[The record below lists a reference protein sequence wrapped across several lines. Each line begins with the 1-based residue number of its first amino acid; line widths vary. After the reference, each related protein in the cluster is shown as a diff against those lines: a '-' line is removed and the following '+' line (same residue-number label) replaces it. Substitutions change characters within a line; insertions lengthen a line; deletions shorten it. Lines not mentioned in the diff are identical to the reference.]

1 MNIMPT
7 SKSVVLEGDALH
19 TVLTFRLER
28 QVYAIHIAPIVQ
40 LIEMVAIIP
49 LPQMHNGIE
58 GIINVRGVMT
68 PVVSLRHYM
77 GLRTQPWT
85 LHTPIIL
92 MRLSVGRMIG
102 LIVDEVLEVIALRD
116 VPAPPSTFLPDGLR
130 VSQMVLGVAYQN
142 GRTIL
147 VLDHEALFT
156 TAQTH
161 ALAEV
166 TEGADVKGGAAF
178 GSGIESVGVV
188 DVTVEAA
195 A

>member
-7 SKSVVLEGDALH
+7 PKSTVREDDALH
-19 TVLTFRLER
+19 TVLTFRLEH
-28 QVYAIHIAPIVQ
+28 QVYAIPIAPIVQ

-58 GIINVRGVMT
+58 GIINVRGAMT
-68 PVVSLRHYM
+68 PVVSLRYYV
-77 GLRTQPWT
+77 GLKKQPWT

-92 MRLSVGRMIG
+92 MRLPGDRMIG

-116 VPAPPSTFLPDGLR
+116 VPAPPSAFLPEGLR

-147 VLDHEALFT
+147 LLDHEALFT
-156 TAQTH
+156 TAQAQ
-161 ALAEV
+161 ALAEA
-166 TEGADVKGGAAF
+166 TEDVDAADVGT
-178 GSGIESVGVV
+178 E
-188 DVTVEAA
+188 DVETLAVEMTTL
-195 A
+195 